1 MNVFAKNLEILLM
14 NHDLVMVPGLG
25 GFLADYKQ
33 AEFKNEDGNTVIP
46 PSRTIVF
53 NKDLKANDGLM
64 VHSYMQTYDATYPQA
79 FRQLEL
85 DVENINEH
93 LNLNGWVIIDNI
105 GTLHVNL
112 DGHVTLEQMHHS
124 VITPALFALPPIQ
137 VASVDELQHKLDIKT
152 AIEQTSM
159 LPIVKEEE
167 QNRGNIISMR
177 RRWRDVAIS
186 SAAAVAL
193 FFLFAFPAFKGTA
206 DRQYI
211 AGPSIASEQVNSST
225 VENNKNIQGQSTDNT
240 KESEQKT
247 IVPSTQIILL
257 QAPQQGQ
264 GSVVIS
270 SQQFNQSNSVSDPN
284 GDYTIVVTVAA
295 NEQCAQSL
303 VNKLNRQNIPGAY
316 YYSDGKIEYV
326 LYSRFAT
333 YDDANNTLESLKQV
347 NKRFKKAWIMNLNK
361 SK

>member
-14 NHDLVMVPGLG
+14 SHDLVMVPGLG

-33 AEFKNEDGNTVIP
+33 AEFENDESNTIIP

-93 LNLNGWVIIDNI
+93 LNENGWVIIENI

-137 VASVDELQHKLDIKT
+137 ITSVDELQHQLNIKT

-159 LPIVKEEE
+159 LPLAQDEE
-167 QNRGNIISMR
+167 QSREELQGAHSYQK
-177 RRWRDVAIS
+177 RDGV
-186 SAAAVAL
+186 
-193 FFLFAFPAFKGTA
+193 
-206 DRQYI
+206 
-211 AGPSIASEQVNSST
+211 
-225 VENNKNIQGQSTDNT
+225 
-240 KESEQKT
+240 
-247 IVPSTQIILL
+247 
-257 QAPQQGQ
+257 
-264 GSVVIS
+264 
-270 SQQFNQSNSVSDPN
+270 
-284 GDYTIVVTVAA
+284 
-295 NEQCAQSL
+295 
-303 VNKLNRQNIPGAY
+303 
-316 YYSDGKIEYV
+316 
-326 LYSRFAT
+326 
-333 YDDANNTLESLKQV
+333 
-347 NKRFKKAWIMNLNK
+347 
-361 SK
+361 